1 MYKCV
6 CSLFLRSD
14 LLVRRACF
22 VLRRVPRLLTSLWL
36 AQTTSDGDS
45 AFAGAPRSSLCE
57 ASAAPLEPQRGR
69 CSGENSFDRVECAKN
84 AAGALGTLR
93 GHAARV
99 LKQRIAQ

>member
-6 CSLFLRSD
+6 CPLFLRSD

-36 AQTTSDGDS
+36 AQTSDGDS
-45 AFAGAPRSSLCE
+45 AFAGAPGSSLCE

-69 CSGENSFDRVECAKN
+69 CCGENSFDRVECTNN

-93 GHAARV
+93 GHAVRV